1 MISNNTHQQ
10 FICNIWK
17 YIVAWKNHCSSI
29 FANAYSWCIGKWM
42 DPDDQILHFCVYI
55 LWVSFT
61 QQLLW
66 RTGWFTRILHGVYKK
81 KKKKRKI
88 AWNSFGNKRVN
99 QASLLLML
107 INKKIT
113 LENVRVLEKSHP
125 PSLLLVFSV
134 SAF

>member
-1 MISNNTHQQ
+1 MRDIFLICSEWFLTHPPAIYLQYLK
-10 FICNIWK
+10 I
-17 YIVAWKNHCSSI
+17 YCSMEKSC
-29 FANAYSWCIGKWM
+29 WCIGKWM
-42 DPDDQILHFCVYI
+42 DPDDQILHFSVYI
-55 LWVSFT
+55 SWVSFT

-81 KKKKRKI
+81 KEKRKI

-113 LENVRVLEKSHP
+113 LENIRVLKKSHP
-125 PSLLLVFSV
+125 PSLFLVFSV